1 MNAVKI
7 IFSFFLGL
15 LFIASAILK
24 LYPIELLELDLGYH
38 LGVSEVLAMTLARL
52 LISLELMLGILLI
65 INFGS
70 KSIINSAIAVTLVF
84 STYLIYLMIKFP
96 AQENCG
102 CMGMIIPMTP
112 IESLFKN
119 AGLLL
124 LLFTLRM
131 LKPTPYPL
139 FFALVQRYQRL
150 ILIIPLVLPFVLNAV
165 DFSKNE
171 MRATFSNSI
180 SNDVVSSLQVV
191 QDKEYI
197 LAYVSPHCIY
207 CKMMAR
213 KWEWLKERNEW
224 DIPLHV
230 VFMGENIDDDIQE
243 FVKETGFRFSSYE
256 TMHPHVF
263 VQLTQGS
270 MPAIYFVKNGKVVQK
285 DNFISFNEKNLQ
297 GLLSR

>member
-7 IFSFFLGL
+7 IFSFVLGL
-15 LFIASAILK
+15 LFIASALLK

-38 LGVSEVLAMTLARL
+38 LGVSEVLAMIFARL

-65 INFGS
+65 MNYEK
-70 KSIINSAIAVTLVF
+70 KSIINAAIAVTLIF
-84 STYLIYLMIKFP
+84 SAYLIYLMIQFP

-102 CMGMIIPMTP
+102 CMGMMVPMTP

-124 LLFTLRM
+124 LLFSLRV
-131 LKPTPYPL
+131 LKPTSYPR
-139 FFALVQRYQRL
+139 FFGEVQRYQRF
-150 ILIIPLVLPFVLNAV
+150 ILIVPLVLPFVLNTV

-180 SNDVVSSLQVV
+180 SNDVVSSLRDN
-191 QDKEYI
+191 QDEEYL
-197 LAYVSPHCIY
+197 LAYLSPHCVY

-213 KWEWLKERNEW
+213 KWEWLKARNEW
-224 DIPLHV
+224 TIPLHV
-230 VFMGENIDDDIQE
+230 VFMGENIDADIQE
-243 FVKETGFRFSSYE
+243 FVKETGFSFTSYE
-256 TMHPHVF
+256 TMQPHVF

-270 MPAIYFVKNGKVVQK
+270 MPAVYFVKNGKVVQK
-285 DNFISFNEKNLQ
+285 DNFISFNENNLQ
-297 GLLSR
+297 SLLSR